1 MFRVNHRAE
10 YDDVDGDDLK
20 KPLVYGKKNQITLYF
35 LTNVWHLHIKEAFRN
50 IYYRKCLQ
58 SVYGIY
64 ALWNKKAEK
73 RRKGTEKTGH
83 PPSFVMIMMQY
94 LWNNFTVNMRSTVL
108 LCYLR
113 LRGDFPKSKT
123 AQCEIFFRSLF
134 TLKFRL
140 LQFCSACHVCVDI
153 IIQFL
158 VGESSSSRANIEVNI
173 NYFYLIT
180 FSISDL
186 SDCSSILSSY
196 LVEYLSSVCE
206 SFTA

>member
-1 MFRVNHRAE
+1 MVKKIKLPFISWQM
-10 YDDVDGDDLK
+10 YDICISK
-20 KPLVYGKKNQITLYF
+20 KHFETYITENVYKVCTVYMRYETKRQKREGKEQ
-35 LTNVWHLHIKEAFRN
+35 
-50 IYYRKCLQ
+50 
-58 SVYGIY
+58 
-64 ALWNKKAEK
+64 KKQ
-73 RRKGTEKTGH
+73 GH

-134 TLKFRL
+134 THKFRL

-173 NYFYLIT
+173 NYLISLPSASPICQTVVVFYLRT
-180 FSISDL
+180 WWSISRQFVKVSL
-186 SDCSSILSSY
+186 HNLCPKVKLNLI
-196 LVEYLSSVCE
+196 
-206 SFTA
+206 